1 MDEILN
7 KILASDILTD
17 EVKKELAEAFKAELE
32 KAKNDAREQ
41 AIVEVKAEYA
51 TEFVAAK
58 EALVE
63 ALDTKVQEYLVQ
75 EMAELHDSIAA
86 FRDLEAE
93 KAKELVEEKAKL
105 AKILESDM
113 VELVD
118 NLDKFIELRL
128 NEEFTELR
136 ESIEEVK
143 KNEFGRAIYESFSN
157 EYSKNFFDKDHASKK
172 LVETEKQLK
181 EATEQLSEVS
191 KKLTSVNRSK
201 ELNRVLENLQGRP
214 REIME
219 AILKNAPT
227 EKLEE
232 TYNNFIGRVLH
243 ESAKS
248 DEQTVETVQKETDKA
263 VLAEGNDTGVK
274 KDATVVVS
282 GDKPINENHEDVPVV
297 SNPELDRIKRLA
309 GLSTRKV

>member
-1 MDEILN
+1 MDEILS

-17 EVKKELAEAFKAELE
+17 EVKKELAEAFKAELD
-32 KAKNDAREQ
+32 KAKNEAREQ

-63 ALDTKVQEYLVQ
+63 ALDTKVQEFLVQ

-93 KAKELVEEKAKL
+93 KAAELVEEKAKL

-113 VELVD
+113 AELVE
-118 NLDKFIELRL
+118 NLDAFIEQRL
-128 NEEFTELR
+128 NEEFIELK

-157 EYSKNFFDKDHASKK
+157 EYSKNFFDKDQASKK

-191 KKLTSVNRSK
+191 KKLNSVNRAK
-201 ELNRVLENLQGRP
+201 ELNKVLENLQGRP

-219 AILKNAPT
+219 AILKNSPT
-227 EKLEE
+227 DKLEE
-232 TYNNFIGRVLH
+232 TYSNFIGRVLH
-243 ESAKS
+243 ESAKT
-248 DEQTVETVQKETDKA
+248 DEQTVDATQKETANTA
-263 VLAEGNDTGVK
+263 VLAEGNNTGV

-282 GDKPINENHEDVPVV
+282 GDKPINENHEDVPAK

-309 GLSTRKV
+309 GLSTR

>member
-1 MDEILN
+1 MDEILS

-17 EVKKELAEAFKAELE
+17 EVKKELAEAFKAELD
-32 KAKNDAREQ
+32 KAKNEAREQ

-63 ALDTKVQEYLVQ
+63 ALDTKVQEFLVQ

-93 KAKELVEEKAKL
+93 KAAELVEEKAKL

-113 VELVD
+113 AELVE
-118 NLDKFIELRL
+118 NLDAFIEQRL
-128 NEEFTELR
+128 NEEFIELK

-157 EYSKNFFDKDHASKK
+157 EYSKNFFDKDQASKK

-191 KKLTSVNRSK
+191 KKLNSVNRAK
-201 ELNRVLENLQGRP
+201 ELNKVLENLQGRP

-219 AILKNAPT
+219 AILKNSPT
-227 EKLEE
+227 DKLEE

-243 ESAKS
+243 ESAKT
-248 DEQTVETVQKETDKA
+248 DEQTVDATQKETANTA
-263 VLAEGNDTGVK
+263 VLAEGNNTGV

-282 GDKPINENHEDVPVV
+282 GDKPINENHEDVPAK

-309 GLSTRKV
+309 GLSTR